1 MLMADTMAIF
11 FVILGLM
18 LAFPG
23 LWLLCRGLWPQ
34 MVAEATTRCHKGML
48 KLFLTGLPLTVLM
61 IFVVVVL
68 SKVFGPVGKIAAASI
83 VCLYMVFA
91 HIGVAGLATCIGQR
105 LASPADAEQQW
116 RATLRGGII
125 LELPYLLPILGWFGI
140 LPISIIIG
148 CGAAT
153 LSLLSMRMIEIV
165 VGPGKTNEARRSGVF
180 ASRDESANRQ
190 SDTKTE
196 ALS

>member
-23 LWLLCRGLWPQ
+23 LWLLCRGLWPR
-34 MVAEATTRCHKGML
+34 MVAEATARCQQGLL
-48 KLFLTGLPLTVLM
+48 KLFLTGLPPTVLM
-61 IFVVVVL
+61 IFVTVVL
-68 SKVFGPVGKIAAASI
+68 SKIFGPLGKIAAISI

-105 LASPADAEQQW
+105 LTSPADAEQSW

-148 CGAAT
+148 CGAT
-153 LSLLSMRMIEIV
+153 
-165 VGPGKTNEARRSGVF
+165 
-180 ASRDESANRQ
+180 
-190 SDTKTE
+190 
-196 ALS
+196 

>member
-1 MLMADTMAIF
+1 MLMADTLAIF

-23 LWLLCRGLWPQ
+23 LWLLCRGLWPRL
-34 MVAEATTRCHKGML
+34 VEDATARCHQGLL

-61 IFVVVVL
+61 VLGAVVL
-68 SKVFGPVGKIAAASI
+68 SKIPGPLGKILAATA
-83 VCLYMVFA
+83 VCLYLVFA

-105 LASPADAEQQW
+105 LASSADSAQPW

-125 LELPYLLPILGWFGI
+125 LELPYLLPILGWFGL

-153 LSLLSMRMIEIV
+153 LSLLSMKSIEIV
-165 VGPGKTNEARRSGVF
+165 VGPRKAEELPRRGGFVTPESTSHQTDAKTVSG
-180 ASRDESANRQ
+180 A
-190 SDTKTE
+190 
-196 ALS
+196 